1 MGNSLL
7 TQLPNIGK
15 VLSERLKEIEIETPE
30 KLKSCGTENTFIK
43 LKTIDSG
50 ACLNE
55 LFAIEGAIQGI
66 RWHNLTLA
74 RKEELKSFF
83 LLQEKKN

>member
-15 VLSERLKEIEIETPE
+15 VLSERLKENEIETPE
-30 KLKSCGTENTFIK
+30 ELKSCGTENTFIK
-43 LKTIDSG
+43 LKTIDRG

-66 RWHNLTLA
+66 R
-74 RKEELKSFF
+74 
-83 LLQEKKN
+83 

>member
-30 KLKSCGTENTFIK
+30 KLKSC
-43 LKTIDSG
+43 
-50 ACLNE
+50 
-55 LFAIEGAIQGI
+55 
-66 RWHNLTLA
+66 
-74 RKEELKSFF
+74 
-83 LLQEKKN
+83 

>member
-30 KLKSCGTENTFIK
+30 KLKSCGT
-43 LKTIDSG
+43 
-50 ACLNE
+50 
-55 LFAIEGAIQGI
+55 
-66 RWHNLTLA
+66 
-74 RKEELKSFF
+74 
-83 LLQEKKN
+83 